1 MVNPYPSVHL
11 VSKIFLHPI
20 KSSSFTKF
28 LFNLLYTTYTME
40 NKKSI
45 WPFVFTYGTA
55 MGLLSVILSIIFYLV
70 TPMDPEKLD
79 TGGNWIQTLVTMLIL
94 GVFIYWA
101 TVKYPQEE
109 KEGYLS
115 YGGSLKLAM
124 AMSIPFAIISAIYI
138 FVFFSYIEPDLMR
151 KIAEQ
156 QANAM
161 AEKGMSDE
169 QIEKSMG
176 MMSSFNSP
184 IIYTIFGVFGSAFQ
198 VFLIALITSIF
209 TRKEPVITA
218 E

>member
-1 MVNPYPSVHL
+1 
-11 VSKIFLHPI
+11 
-20 KSSSFTKF
+20 
-28 LFNLLYTTYTME
+28 ME

-45 WPFVFTYGTA
+45 WPFVFTYGSA
-55 MGLLSVILSIIFYLV
+55 MGLLSVIISIIFYLV

-79 TGGNWIQTLVTMLIL
+79 SGGNWIQTLVTMLIL

-101 TVKYPQEE
+101 TVKYRQEE
-109 KEGYLS
+109 NEGFIS

-124 AMSIPFAIISAIYI
+124 AMAIPFAILTAIYI
-138 FVFFSYIEPDLMR
+138 FVFFSFIEPDLMR

-169 QIEKSMG
+169 QIEQSMG
-176 MMSSFNSP
+176 MMGSFNSP
-184 IIYTIFGVFGSAFQ
+184 IVYTIFGVFGSGLQIFI
-198 VFLIALITSIF
+198 IALITSIF
-209 TRKEPVITA
+209 TRKEPVINA